1 MTRLYDD
8 YEYHAWASMRV
19 LEHLE
24 TLPAGT
30 LTQEVQLGF
39 ASLAEVLGHLAA
51 AEEIWLARLKGEL
64 APSLTP
70 RPFQTVEQARLAFEG
85 VFKTMRQFLDNNPD
99 SESVI
104 TYRNLAG
111 KEFQSKISDIVRQV
125 LYHGAYHRGN
135 ISTIL
140 RSLGHP
146 GIGTDYILF
155 LRR

>member
-8 YEYHAWASMRV
+8 YAYHVWASMRV

-24 TLPAGT
+24 KLPAGT

-39 ASLAEVLGHLAA
+39 SSLAEVLGHLAA
-51 AEEIWLARLKGEL
+51 AEEIWLARLKGEPS
-64 APSLTP
+64 PSLTP
-70 RPFQTVEQARLAFEG
+70 RPFQTVEQARLTFDGIFMA
-85 VFKTMRQFLDNNPD
+85 MRQYLDMNPD
-99 SESVI
+99 SETVL

-111 KEFQSKISDIVRQV
+111 KEFQCTIADIVQHV

-140 RSLGHP
+140 RSLGHR
-146 GIGTDYILF
+146 GVGTDYFLF
-155 LRR
+155 KTQ

>member
-1 MTRLYDD
+1 MNRLHDD

-19 LEHLE
+19 LKHLE

-39 ASLAEVLGHLAA
+39 SSLAEVLGHLAA
-51 AEEIWLARLKGEL
+51 AEEIWLARLKGEP

-70 RPFQTVEQARLAFEG
+70 RPFQTVEQARLAFDG
-85 VFKTMRQFLDNNPD
+85 VFMAMRQFLDNNPD
-99 SESVI
+99 SEEVI
-104 TYRNLAG
+104 SYRNSAG
-111 KEFQSKISDIVRQV
+111 KEFQSTIAEILQHV

>member
-1 MTRLYDD
+1 MNRLHDD
-8 YEYHAWASMRV
+8 YEYHAWASMQV
-19 LEHLE
+19 LKHLE

-39 ASLAEVLGHLAA
+39 SSLAEVLGHLAA
-51 AEEIWLARLKGEL
+51 AEEIWLARLKGEP
-64 APSLTP
+64 APSLTS

-85 VFKTMRQFLDNNPD
+85 LHENTRHFLVGSPNAEEVV
-99 SESVI
+99 S
-104 TYRNLAG
+104 YRNSAG
-111 KEFQSKISDIVRQV
+111 KEFQSTIAEILQHV

-135 ISTIL
+135 ITTIL

-146 GIGTDYILF
+146 GVGTDYILF